1 MSITRAATMDDDI
14 LLEGGHCRSDL
25 QPGDRLSL
33 TQIDELLIR
42 LPDWRLVG
50 TDAIEREFSFPSYPA
65 TMLFVNSLAWLA
77 ERENHHPDLTVGYR
91 QVKVRFSTHSLA
103 GLSHNDFI
111 CAAKIDA
118 LARI

>member
-1 MSITRAATMDDDI
+1 MDDDF
-14 LLEGGHCRSDL
+14 LLENAHCRSDL
-25 QPGDRLSL
+25 HPGDRLSPA
-33 TQIDELLIR
+33 QIDALLSR
-42 LPDWRLVG
+42 LPAWRQV
-50 TDAIEREFSFPSYPA
+50 DSAAIEREFSFPTYPA

-77 ERENHHPDLTVGYR
+77 ERENHHPDLEVAYR
-91 QVKVRFSTHSLA
+91 RVKVRFSTHSLG